1 MSEGFGAFG
10 KIPGMGDF
18 LRVNLPSGF
27 IQPWDTWLQ
36 TSMIDIREQLGE
48 GWNDAYLSAPI
59 WRFTLPAGAAGSK
72 CVTGILMAS
81 VDRVGRQYPLTLAMR
96 HDAPNTIVSHYANG
110 AVFDQLETIAL
121 DALEDHSTRDS
132 LTAALAGVSVVPTQD
147 ARPATLPYAGPIP
160 FSKALATQA
169 LTQSHGTSPALWST
183 MLQDDYRMLATP
195 GLPEG
200 RNIRA
205 LFDLSPALWNAS
217 GVKAHV

>member
-18 LRVNLPSGF
+18 MRVNLPSGF

-36 TSMIDIREQLGE
+36 TIMLEIREHLGE
-48 GWNDAYLSAPI
+48 AWNEAYLSAPI
-59 WRFTLPAGAAGSK
+59 WRFTLPAGAAGSH

-121 DALEDHSTRDS
+121 NALEDDSTRDS
-132 LTAALAGVSVVPTQD
+132 LTAALAGVQVV
-147 ARPATLPYAGPIP
+147 ASGGVAPAALPYAGPIP
-160 FSKALATQA
+160 YSKAIAAQA
-169 LTQSHGTSPALWST
+169 LTNKYGTSSALWST
-183 MLQDDYRMLATP
+183 MMQDDYRMLATP

-200 RNIRA
+200 RNATA
-205 LFDLSPALWNAS
+205 LFDLSPALWSAP
-217 GVKAHV
+217 GVMAQV